1 MDAEKAKRVNPH
13 PNRTNIHKLKLT
25 HTVLQGWRQGDIQG
39 WRQTSLHHIKTT
51 IQNILQKPLQIQG
64 WIQQQVQPQRHQK
77 TNNAANSQTRARV
90 FITKYVYNSDPQ
102 GEGTCHTISNIFSN
116 KAPCFTYG
124 RKMRLNIFEEEI
136 KIDITAQTTLP
147 GNTLVITDEE
157 TGEAMEYQHKK
168 TFQQRNL
175 RMIENIICKWDW

>member
-1 MDAEKAKRVNPH
+1 
-13 PNRTNIHKLKLT
+13 
-25 HTVLQGWRQGDIQG
+25 
-39 WRQTSLHHIKTT
+39 
-51 IQNILQKPLQIQG
+51 
-64 WIQQQVQPQRHQK
+64 
-77 TNNAANSQTRARV
+77 
-90 FITKYVYNSDPQ
+90 
-102 GEGTCHTISNIFSN
+102 
-116 KAPCFTYG
+116 
-124 RKMRLNIFEEEI
+124 MRLNIFEEEI